1 MRRPRLAEAA
11 WLGALGIGVVGVGVG
26 FADPVPTTP
35 EDFFQGGSQP
45 LSLTVKL
52 TSTTVCSFCHGFFD
66 ETTEPL
72 RLWASSM
79 MGQSARDPIFH
90 AARAIA
96 NQDAADIGAFCNRC
110 HVPQGFMSDRHLPTD
125 GSNMTPS
132 DFEGVSC
139 STCHRMVDP
148 IYQEGI
154 SPMQDQAILAAL
166 PNHPVNPGNASYIFD
181 PQDRRRGP
189 YALAYDFH
197 PWIQAQFQRSSQI
210 CATCHEV
217 SNPAFTRQSDGSF
230 VANTLNLRHPT
241 GNKFDMFPEQRT
253 YSEWAMSSFAT
264 TPQPLGARYGT
275 NQANVQSCQDC
286 HMPRTTAGA
295 CDPSLGP
302 TIRNDYAKHTFN
314 GSNTWVLKA
323 VRELNPDDAT
333 LLEDGT
339 LAAALERTQEMLRDA
354 SDLELAVDGSQLRA
368 RIVNQTGHKLPT
380 GYPEGRRMWVN
391 VKFLNAAGDV
401 VAERGAYNSD
411 TATLSTDDTKV
422 YEAKFEISP
431 ASAAVFSKP
440 AGPYL
445 GLIPV
450 DTITKD
456 NRIPPRGF
464 TNANFNAVQAGHFG
478 YSYADGQYWDDTLFD
493 IPAGATRAEVRTFYQ
508 TTSREYIEFL
518 RDANTGGPGNAGE
531 IAYAQWLLHGKS
543 APAEMD
549 VATIQLTC
557 PADLDDGSGTGAPDG
572 GVDINDLIFFL
583 VAFENG
589 TAGADLDDGTMTG
602 TPDQAVTIDDML
614 YYLVRFEMGC

>member
-1 MRRPRLAEAA
+1 MA
-11 WLGALGIGVVGVGVG
+11 WLSALGVGALAVGVG
-26 FADPVPTTP
+26 FADPVATTP

-52 TSTTVCSFCHGFFD
+52 TSTTVCSFCHGYFND
-66 ETTEPL
+66 ETEPL

-79 MGQSARDPIFH
+79 MGQSARDPVFH

-96 NQDAADIGAFCNRC
+96 NQDAEDVGAFCNRC

-125 GSNMTPS
+125 GTNFTPS

-148 IYQEGI
+148 IYQAGL
-154 SPMQDQAILAAL
+154 SPVQDEAILAAL

-189 YALAYDFH
+189 YVLENDFH
-197 PWIQAQFQRSSQI
+197 PWIQSQFHRSSSL

-217 SNPAFTRQSDGSF
+217 SNPTLTRETNGSYTI
-230 VANTLNLRHPT
+230 NPLNLRHPT
-241 GNKFDMFPEQRT
+241 GNKYDMFPEQRT

-275 NQANVQSCQDC
+275 NQVNVQSCQDC
-286 HMPRTTAGA
+286 HMPRTAAGA

-302 TIRNDYAKHTFN
+302 VVRGDYAKHTFN
-314 GSNTWVLKA
+314 GANTWVLKA

-333 LLEDGT
+333 YLTEEST
-339 LAAALERTQEMLRDA
+339 NAALARTAEMLRDA
-354 SDLELAVDGSQLRA
+354 SDLELVKDGSQLRA

-391 VKFLNAAGDV
+391 VKFLDSAGEV
-401 VAERGAYNSD
+401 VAERGAYD
-411 TATLSTDDTKV
+411 LETADLSTGDTKV
-422 YEAKFEISP
+422 YEAKFAISP
-431 ASAAVFSKP
+431 AAAAVYNKP
-440 AGPYL
+440 VGPYL

-464 TNANFNAVQAGHFG
+464 TNANFNSVQAGHVA
-478 YSYADGQYWDDTLFD
+478 YSYADGQFWDDTTYE
-493 IPAGATRAEVRTFYQ
+493 IPQGAARAEVRVYYQ
-508 TTSREYIEFL
+508 TTSKEYAEFL
-518 RDANTGGPGNAGE
+518 RDQNTGGPGNAGE
-531 IAYAQWLLHGKS
+531 IAYNQWLLHGKS
-543 APAEMD
+543 KPAVMD
-549 VATIQLTC
+549 FETIQLTC
-557 PADLDDGSGTGAPDG
+557 PSDLDNGTGMGIPDG
-572 GVDINDLIFFL
+572 GVTIDDLLYFL
-583 VAFENG
+583 VEFEAG
-589 TAGADLDDGTMTG
+589 TLGADLDDGTGTG
-602 TPDQAVTIDDML
+602 TRDLAVTIDDLL
-614 YYLVRFEMGC
+614 YFLVRFEMGC